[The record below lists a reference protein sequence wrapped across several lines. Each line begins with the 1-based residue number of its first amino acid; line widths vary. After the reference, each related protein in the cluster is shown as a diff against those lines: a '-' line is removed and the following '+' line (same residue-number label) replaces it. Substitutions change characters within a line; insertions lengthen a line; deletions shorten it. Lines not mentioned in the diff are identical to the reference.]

1 VTDGF
6 PLQKRR
12 LGRTDLE
19 VTPLGLGGVWLG
31 YTGEGFSDDLA
42 AETVNRA
49 LDLGIDLIDTSPLY
63 PPMDGRGESERRIG
77 RALESYYDRGGDR
90 EDVVLSTKAGT
101 RPEPYEYSAES
112 IRESV
117 ETSLDLLRTDYLDV
131 VHVHDPPELDP
142 VLESGGALDALAEL
156 SESGVIGSV
165 GLGVRDHEFHRRL
178 IERDAIDVSLV
189 YRDYNLLDQS
199 VTDVLELA
207 ERHDVGVLDG
217 MVIVRG
223 LLSGE
228 DPVEVA
234 RRNREDDDTGAVYVP
249 DDPEVERARE
259 LWEWARDRGID
270 LLDLNLQYCLR
281 EPRIDSVL
289 LGAATPDQIERDVAA
304 VADPVP
310 ETVWTEFH
318 DHFDVH
324 VPDGSLRPG

>member
-1 VTDGF
+1 VTDSF
-6 PLQKRR
+6 PLEKRR
-12 LGRTDLE
+12 LGRTGLD

-31 YTGEGFSDDLA
+31 YTGEEFSDDLA
-42 AETVNRA
+42 VETVHRA
-49 LDLGIDLIDTSPLY
+49 LDSGINLIDTSPLY
-63 PPMDGRGESERRIG
+63 PPMGERGASERRIG
-77 RALESYYDRGGDR
+77 LALEAWYERGGAR

-101 RPEPYEYSAES
+101 RPDPYEYSGDA

-117 ETSLDLLRTDYLDV
+117 HTSLDFLRTDYLDV
-131 VHVHDPPELDP
+131 VHVHDPPDLEP
-142 VLESGGALDALAEL
+142 VLESGGALDALEEL
-156 SESGVIGSV
+156 SEEGVIGSI

-199 VTDVLELA
+199 VTDVLDPA
-207 ERHDVGVLDG
+207 ERHDVGVLNG

-223 LLSGE
+223 LLGGE
-228 DPVEVA
+228 DPREVA
-234 RRNREDDDTGAVYVP
+234 RRNRADDDTGAVYLS
-249 DDPEVERARE
+249 DDAEVEQARE

-304 VADPVP
+304 VADPIPEEVWEALDGAFDLRVP
-310 ETVWTEFH
+310 S
-318 DHFDVH
+318 
-324 VPDGSLRPG
+324 P